1 MNDNEPTTSKNRRS
15 VAERL
20 CRPESVAVKRLPDQT
35 LHTLLGTMIADYY
48 EGGAEDE
55 TTLQA
60 NIAEWSRTKLVP
72 RVAGS
77 LPGHRT
83 AEILP
88 GTPLATPLM
97 LAPCAL
103 AKLAHPDGESAV
115 ARAAAT
121 HQIPFIVSTTASET
135 LEETAA
141 NAPGAI
147 LWFQLYAVP
156 DRAITADLVARA
168 QASNYRALVLTV
180 DTPALG
186 RRERDQRNHFA
197 LPPDIRI
204 ANLERYGNSAYDAS
218 RKDPTLTWEILG
230 WIRRQ
235 SRLPVVLKGILDP
248 SDAQKAIDHGADAIV
263 VSNHGGRQLDG
274 APATAVILHDI
285 VHKVAGQI
293 PVLVDGGIR
302 RGSHVAKAL
311 QLGADAALIGRP
323 WLRALAHGGEDGVQ
337 SYLASILDE
346 IRVAGIATESAAHST
361 TP

>member
-1 MNDNEPTTSKNRRS
+1 MIVEGNGNHPPMPTTPRGTCH
-15 VAERL
+15 A
-20 CRPESVAVKRLPDQT
+20 P
-35 LHTLLGTMIADYY
+35 LHTLLGTMFADYY

-55 TTLQA
+55 TTLRA
-60 NIAEWSRTKLVP
+60 NIAAWSRSKLVP
-72 RVAGS
+72 QIAGS
-77 LPGHRT
+77 QPGHRP
-83 AEILP
+83 ADLLP

-115 ARAAAT
+115 ARAAAA
-121 HQIPFIVSTTASET
+121 HQIPFIVSTTGSET
-135 LEETAA
+135 LEQTAA

-156 DRAITADLVARA
+156 DRAVTADLIARA

-186 RRERDQRNHFA
+186 RRERDQRNRFA

-204 ANLERYGNSAYDAS
+204 ANLERYGKSAYDAS
-218 RKDPTLTWEILG
+218 RKDPALTWEILE
-230 WIRRQ
+230 WIRQQ

-248 SDAQKAIDHGADAIV
+248 RDAQKAIDHGADAII

-274 APATAVILHDI
+274 APATADILPDI
-285 VHKVAGQI
+285 VEKVAGQI

-311 QLGADAALIGRP
+311 QLGADAAMIGRP
-323 WLRALAHGGEDGVQ
+323 WLRALAHGGEDGVRNYV
-337 SYLASILDE
+337 SNILDE
-346 IRVAGIATESAAHST
+346 IRVAGITTGSAAHST
-361 TP
+361 AP

>member
-1 MNDNEPTTSKNRRS
+1 MPRGTSPT
-15 VAERL
+15 
-20 CRPESVAVKRLPDQT
+20 P

-60 NIAEWSRTKLVP
+60 NIAAWSRTKLVP
-72 RVAGS
+72 RIAGS
-77 LPGHRT
+77 QPSHRP
-83 AEILP
+83 ADILP

-115 ARAAAT
+115 ARAATA
-121 HQIPFIVSTTASET
+121 HKIPFIVSTTSSET
-135 LEETAA
+135 LEQTAA
-141 NAPGAI
+141 NAPGAS

-156 DRAITADLVARA
+156 DRAVTADLISRA

-186 RRERDQRNHFA
+186 RRERDQRNRFA

-218 RKDPTLTWEILG
+218 RKDPALTWEILE
-230 WIRRQ
+230 WIRQQ

-248 SDAQKAIDHGADAIV
+248 RDAQSAVDHGADAII

-274 APATAVILHDI
+274 APATADILLDI
-285 VHKVAGQI
+285 VQKVAGQI

-323 WLRALAHGGEDGVQ
+323 WLRALAHGGEDGVRN
-337 SYLASILDE
+337 YVANILDE
-346 IRVAGIATESAAHST
+346 IRVAGITTGSAAHST
-361 TP
+361 AP